1 MRTRQ
6 HVLFLFSASLAAA
19 LTGGCA
25 LGPTALEN
33 NRWRYNDVIQ
43 RTTEEQLLLNLV
55 RLQYRESPLFLEVG
69 SVSAQFRIAEDFGA
83 TGTIRE
89 GHHAVNPDQLALNG
103 AIAYEEK
110 PTITFSPLQ
119 GRDFVSQLLAPLPLD
134 AILLLAHSGW
144 SVDRVAR
151 LTINAMNGLDNASSA
166 SGPTPE
172 LAPEYRD
179 FARVAT
185 LWRQLQQ
192 EGLLHIGY
200 ETREKTA
207 APAVPRERVGWSDLI
222 AADQQGYTAR
232 LSPDEQYLTL
242 AGTSRT
248 LLWRIPESARGRA
261 DVKEILDLLGLD
273 PALSEYAITTSVGGQ
288 PEPGLKPGQRKT
300 INIATRSLMGTMF
313 YLSQAVEVPDAHR
326 QSGVVTSTLTADG
339 APFDWHEVT
348 GGLLKIHARRLPPTG
363 AAVAAYHRNCWFY
376 IDDTDLT
383 SKSTFSFLSQLFAL
397 QAGSVESVTPVLT
410 LPIGG

>member
-1 MRTRQ
+1 MKSRYQ
-6 HVLFLFSASLAAA
+6 ILFLFVAGLITFA
-19 LTGGCA
+19 GGCA

-43 RTTEEQLLLNLV
+43 RTTQEQLLLNLV

-69 SVSAQFRIAEDFGA
+69 SVSAQFRIAEDFSA

-89 GHHAVNPDQLALNG
+89 GHHTLNPDQLGLSG
-103 AIAYEEK
+103 AVAYEEK

-119 GRDFVSQLLAPLPLD
+119 GRDFVSQLLSPLPLD

-151 LTINAMNGLDNASSA
+151 LTVNAMNGLDNASTA
-166 SGPTPE
+166 SGPTPDE
-172 LAPEYRD
+172 APEFRD
-179 FARVAT
+179 FARVTAVM
-185 LWRQLQQ
+185 RQLQK

-200 ETREKTA
+200 ETREKPA
-207 APAVPRERVGWSDLI
+207 APAVPRDRVTWSDLI

-232 LSPDEQYLTL
+232 LSPDEQHLTL
-242 AGTSRT
+242 AGSSRT
-248 LLWRIPESARGRA
+248 LLWRIPPQARNRD
-261 DVKEILDLLGLD
+261 DVKEVLDLLGLD
-273 PALSEYAITTSVGGQ
+273 PSLGEYPITTSIGGS
-288 PEPGLKPGQRKT
+288 PEAGAEPGKRT
-300 INIATRSLMGTMF
+300 TVNIATRSLMGTMF
-313 YLSQAVEVPDAHR
+313 YLSQAVEVPESDR
-326 QSGVVTSTLTADG
+326 DDGVVTTTRHADG
-339 APFDWHEVT
+339 APFDWNEVT
-348 GGLLKIHARRLPPTG
+348 GELLKIHCRRIPPIGDAVG
-363 AAVAAYHRNCWFY
+363 AFHRGWWFY
-376 IDDTDLT
+376 IDDADLS